1 MQAKGFSKLVMV
13 KHSVN
18 MDLEQGPEK
27 GDDKE
32 KYHCCSK
39 RFTALSG
46 LKIAWVKLARVEK
59 VFNNA
64 D

>member
-1 MQAKGFSKLVMV
+1 MALSVMQAEGFSKLVMV

-18 MDLEQGPEK
+18 MDLGQGPEK

-39 RFTALSG
+39 RFTALSA
-46 LKIAWVKLARVEK
+46 LKIA
-59 VFNNA
+59 
-64 D
+64 